1 MMANS
6 GEKIIY
12 SNFIVSIVIVI
23 YRIVLD
29 YSYVSIVSPL
39 YSSNGLINFY
49 TITNY
54 VISWLF
60 LLSLIPFI
68 WQLNKNHSFS
78 NSVLLIFTAI
88 SMIPTTTL
96 IAYMNLEAK
105 FVIRSYEKGL
115 RY

>member
-68 WQLNKNHSFS
+68 WQLN
-78 NSVLLIFTAI
+78 
-88 SMIPTTTL
+88 
-96 IAYMNLEAK
+96 
-105 FVIRSYEKGL
+105 
-115 RY
+115 

>member
-39 YSSNGLINFY
+39 YSSN
-49 TITNY
+49 
-54 VISWLF
+54 VVKF
-60 LLSLIPFI
+60 LY
-68 WQLNKNHSFS
+68 N
-78 NSVLLIFTAI
+78 
-88 SMIPTTTL
+88 
-96 IAYMNLEAK
+96 
-105 FVIRSYEKGL
+105 
-115 RY
+115 